1 MKQQGKIHQ
10 CCVRTV
16 LLFCCETWELTVPD
30 DTRLLSV
37 ERHMIR
43 MMCGVRLVDRVS
55 TNVLRD
61 RVDIVAKIEDMI
73 IQHHL
78 RWHGHVMHGDTNSQ
92 IHEVVEAEMI
102 GKRKKDRPR
111 KS

>member
-1 MKQQGKIHQ
+1 MKQRGKIHQ
-10 CCVRTV
+10 CCVKTV
-16 LLFCCETWELTVPD
+16 LSFCCETWELTVPD
-30 DTRLLSV
+30 EARLLSV

-43 MMCGVRLVDRVS
+43 MMCGVRLVDRMS

-61 RVDIVAKIEDMI
+61 RVDIVVKIEDMI
-73 IQHHL
+73 IQRL
-78 RWHGHVMHGDTNSQ
+78 VWWYGHAMSGDINSQ
-92 IHEVVEAEMI
+92 MHEVMEVEMT